1 MEGIVMLLA
10 HCDGIKWRVYER
22 YGTVRNLPWNVSC
35 LPLLFHQFGNA
46 AFSSIFDSI
55 TGFVSLPPPS
65 YIHLFLRF
73 HSGSHSSAREM
84 PSLKPSESKEDAQKR
99 VFSIL
104 CPNPIL
110 FISPTSGCWKCVRVC
125 VRMITCKAQLFKGLH
140 CMSLVLASIGIL
152 IKGLSS
158 LCPPGSSSL
167 TRVLGHQRGA
177 VGG

>member
-1 MEGIVMLLA
+1 MSLVKKKSYLNSEKVHMEGIVMLLA

-46 AFSSIFDSI
+46 AVTFSSISDSI
-55 TGFVSLPPPS
+55 TGSVSLPPPS

-84 PSLKPSESKEDAQKR
+84 PSLKPSESKEGAQKR

-110 FISPTSGCWKCVRVC
+110 FISPTSGCWKCVCVRVC
-125 VRMITCKAQLFKGLH
+125 TNDYM
-140 CMSLVLASIGIL
+140 
-152 IKGLSS
+152 
-158 LCPPGSSSL
+158 
-167 TRVLGHQRGA
+167 
-177 VGG
+177 